1 MGVINLF
8 GEKMAVHPI
17 DYRYGTEEMKGIW
30 EEENKLEKMLKVE
43 AALAKAQA
51 ELGLIPKEAAEEI
64 NKKASIKYVKLD
76 RVKEIERQT
85 KHDVVAMIRALAEV
99 CEGNAGEYIHF
110 GATSNDIVDT
120 ANSLLLKESIEI
132 IEDKLK
138 QLRDILLDKAEE
150 HKYTVCVG
158 RTHGQH
164 AIPTTYGMRFA
175 LWAAEIDRHLERLN
189 EAKKRICV
197 SMITGAVGTMAAMGE
212 KGLEVHKRVAE
223 ILGLEPVLISNQVI
237 QRDRHAEFVFL
248 LSLIAQ
254 TLNKIGIT
262 VRSMQRTE
270 IGELEEEFDP
280 TKQTGSSTMPHKR
293 NPITFEQI
301 CGLSRVVKSLCIAEM
316 DNIPLWEERDLTNSS
331 AERCIFAEVCVL
343 TDHILNLA
351 IKGIKK
357 LRVNKEN
364 VERNLNLTKG
374 LIMAERIMIE
384 LAKRGMGRQTAH
396 EIVRQCAMKAYDEKR
411 HLKDVLLENEEVM
424 KYLTKEELEKLMDPK
439 TYIGLAPQIVDE
451 VIKTLKNK

>member
-1 MGVINLF
+1 
-8 GEKMAVHPI
+8 MAVHPI
-17 DYRYGTEEMKGIW
+17 DYRYGTPEMRKVW

-64 NKKASIKYVKLD
+64 NKKASTKYVKLE
-76 RVKEIERQT
+76 RVKEIEKQT
-85 KHDVVAMIRALAEV
+85 RHDVVAMIKALAEV

-175 LWAAEIDRHLERLN
+175 LWASEIDRHLERLK

-248 LSLIAQ
+248 LALIAQ
-254 TLNKIGIT
+254 TLNKIGVT
-262 VRSMQRTE
+262 VRNMQRTE

-301 CGLSRVVKSLCIAEM
+301 CGLSRVIKSLCIAEM

-343 TDHILNLA
+343 IDHILSLA

-357 LRVNKEN
+357 LKVNKEN

-396 EIVRQCAMKAYDEKR
+396 EVVRQCAMKAYEEKR
-411 HLKDVLLENEEVM
+411 HLKDVLLENKEVM
-424 KYLTKEELEKLMDPK
+424 KYLTKEELEKLMNPK

-451 VIKTLKNK
+451 VIKTLRNKN

>member
-1 MGVINLF
+1 
-8 GEKMAVHPI
+8 MAVHPI
-17 DYRYGTEEMKGIW
+17 DYRYGTPEMRKVW
-30 EEENKLEKMLKVE
+30 EEKNKLEKMLKVE

-64 NKKASIKYVKLD
+64 NKKASTKYVKLE
-76 RVKEIERQT
+76 RVKEIEKQT
-85 KHDVVAMIRALAEV
+85 RHDVVAMIKALAEV

-175 LWAAEIDRHLERLN
+175 LWASEIDRHLERLK

-248 LSLIAQ
+248 LALIAQ
-254 TLNKIGIT
+254 TLNKIGVT
-262 VRSMQRTE
+262 VRNMQRTE

-301 CGLSRVVKSLCIAEM
+301 CGLSRVIKSLCIAEM

-343 TDHILNLA
+343 IDHILSLA

-357 LRVNKEN
+357 LKVNKEN

-396 EIVRQCAMKAYDEKR
+396 EVVRQCAMKAYEEKR
-411 HLKDVLLENEEVM
+411 HLKDVLLENKEVM
-424 KYLTKEELEKLMDPK
+424 KYLTKEELEKLMNPK

-451 VIKTLKNK
+451 VIKTLRNKN

>member
-17 DYRYGTEEMKGIW
+17 DYRYGTEEMKRIW

>member
-1 MGVINLF
+1 MVI

-17 DYRYGTEEMKGIW
+17 DYRYGTPEMRRVW

-64 NKKASIKYVKLD
+64 NRKASTKYVKLE
-76 RVKEIERQT
+76 RVKEIEKET

-120 ANSLLLKESIEI
+120 ANSLLIKESIEI
-132 IEDKLK
+132 IEKKLK
-138 QLRDILLDKAEE
+138 ELRDILLNKAEE

-189 EAKKRICV
+189 DAKKRICV

-223 ILGLEPVLISNQVI
+223 ILGLTPVLISNQVI

-248 LSLIAQ
+248 LALIAQ
-254 TLNKIGIT
+254 TLNKIGVT
-262 VRSMQRTE
+262 VRNMQRTE

-301 CGLSRVVKSLCIAEM
+301 CGLSRVIKSLCIAEM

-331 AERCIFAEVCVL
+331 SERCIFAEVCVL
-343 TDHILNLA
+343 TDHILTLA

-357 LRVNKEN
+357 LKVNIKN
-364 VERNLNLTKG
+364 VEKNLELTKG

-396 EIVRQCAMKAYDEKR
+396 EVVRRCAMKAYEEDR
-411 HLKDVLLENEEVM
+411 HLKEVLLEDKEVM
-424 KYLTKEELEKLMDPK
+424 KYLAKEEIEKLMDPK
-439 TYIGLAPQIVDE
+439 TYIGLAPEIVDN
-451 VIKTLKNK
+451 VIKTLRNKEY

>member
-1 MGVINLF
+1 
-8 GEKMAVHPI
+8 MAVHPI
-17 DYRYGTEEMKGIW
+17 DYRYGTPEMRRVW

-64 NKKASIKYVKLD
+64 NRKASTKYVKLE
-76 RVKEIERQT
+76 RVKEIEKQT

-132 IEDKLK
+132 IEEKLK

-248 LSLIAQ
+248 LALIAQ
-254 TLNKIGIT
+254 TLNKIGVT
-262 VRSMQRTE
+262 VRNMQRTE

-301 CGLSRVVKSLCIAEM
+301 CGLSRVIKSLCIAEM

-343 TDHILNLA
+343 TDHILTLA
-351 IKGIKK
+351 IKGVKK
-357 LRVNKEN
+357 LKVNKEN
-364 VERNLNLTKG
+364 VEKNLNLTKG

-396 EIVRQCAMKAYDEKR
+396 EIVRKCAMKAYEEKR

-424 KYLTKEELEKLMDPK
+424 KYLTKEELEELMNPK
-439 TYIGLAPQIVDE
+439 TYIGLAPKIVDE
-451 VIKTLKNK
+451 VIKTLRNK

>member
-1 MGVINLF
+1 
-8 GEKMAVHPI
+8 MAVHPI
-17 DYRYGTEEMKGIW
+17 DYRYGTEEMKRIW

>member
-1 MGVINLF
+1 
-8 GEKMAVHPI
+8 MAVHPI
-17 DYRYGTEEMKGIW
+17 DYRYGTPEMRRIW

-64 NKKASIKYVKLD
+64 NRKASTKYVKLE
-76 RVKEIERQT
+76 RVKEIEKET
-85 KHDVVAMIRALAEV
+85 KHDVVAIIRALAEV

-120 ANSLLLKESIEI
+120 ANSLLIKESIEI
-132 IEDKLK
+132 IEKKLK
-138 QLRDILLDKAEE
+138 ELRDILLNKAEE

-197 SMITGAVGTMAAMGE
+197 SMITGAVGTMAAMGD

-248 LSLIAQ
+248 LALIAQ
-254 TLNKIGIT
+254 TLNKIGVT
-262 VRSMQRTE
+262 VRNMQRTE

-301 CGLSRVVKSLCIAEM
+301 CGLSRVIKSLCIAEM

-331 AERCIFAEVCVL
+331 SERCIFAEVCVL
-343 TDHILNLA
+343 TDHTLTLA

-357 LRVNKEN
+357 LKVNIKN
-364 VERNLNLTKG
+364 VEKNLELTKG

-396 EIVRQCAMKAYDEKR
+396 EVVRRCAMKAYEEDR
-411 HLKDVLLENEEVM
+411 HLKEVLLEDEDVM
-424 KYLTKEELEKLMDPK
+424 KYLTKEEIEKLMDPK
-439 TYIGLAPQIVDE
+439 TYIGLAPEIVDN
-451 VIKTLKNK
+451 VIKTLRNKEY

>member
-1 MGVINLF
+1 
-8 GEKMAVHPI
+8 MAVHPI